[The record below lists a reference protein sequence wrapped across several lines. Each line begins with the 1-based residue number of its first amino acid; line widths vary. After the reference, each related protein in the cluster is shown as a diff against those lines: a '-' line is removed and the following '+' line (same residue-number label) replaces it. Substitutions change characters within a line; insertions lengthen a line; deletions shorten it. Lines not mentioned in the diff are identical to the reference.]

1 MDAFEFDLQRFAD
14 DAVGAQDEAGGS
26 QDAGGAEAGGQAA
39 GSQDTQ
45 GGSEPQAGGSEGTGG
60 TILGATP
67 KSDGA
72 QGQPGGAQEQN
83 GASGQVPAA
92 YDFRS
97 IVPEGM
103 EYDEA
108 SAKEFGELAKAANLS
123 QEQAGKIAE
132 YGMKYM
138 QKGVAAVQTAIAQQR
153 EGWADE
159 ARTALGNQFDAT
171 VARAAGA
178 IDRLSTKVPGL
189 RDMLNETGA
198 GNRTEMIQLLAAV
211 GSLIGEDDGHSGG
224 LNGSGD
230 KTIYNNTDFSLYK

>member
-14 DAVGAQDEAGGS
+14 DAAGAQDEAGGS
-26 QDAGGAEAGGQAA
+26 EDAGGAEAGGQAA

-45 GGSEPQAGGSEGTGG
+45 DGSEPQAGGSEGTGG
-60 TILGATP
+60 TILGAAP
-67 KSDGA
+67 KSD
-72 QGQPGGAQEQN
+72 GAQEQN

-132 YGMKYM
+132 YGMQYM